1 MNAIKIK
8 VAQIHLLSEVLIAVT
23 LLLKLSIV
31 E

>member
-8 VAQIHLLSEVLIAVT
+8 VAQIHFPSEVLAAVT
-23 LLLKLSIV
+23 LLLKLPIV

>member
-8 VAQIHLLSEVLIAVT
+8 VAQIHVLSEDLVAVT
-23 LLLKLSIV
+23 LLLKLPIV

>member
-8 VAQIHLLSEVLIAVT
+8 VAQIHFLSEVLVAVT
-23 LLLKLSIV
+23 LLLKLPTV

>member
-8 VAQIHLLSEVLIAVT
+8 VAQIHFLREILVAVT
-23 LLLKLSIV
+23 LLLKLPIV